1 MPDLLVISRQRS
13 IRYDHPRLTAIVHA
27 ALPMCLKVAA
37 KLGGPLLGL
46 KQIECTVVGSRA
58 MAELHRTFLNIRGAT
73 DVLTFPDGE
82 ILVCAA
88 VARSRAGEFGH
99 DVTTELALY
108 CIHGLLHL
116 AGHDDLEPGPAGRMA
131 REQAKI
137 LKAASAALE
146 KKR

>member
-46 KQIECTVVGSRA
+46 KQIECTVVGS
-58 MAELHRTFLNIRGAT
+58 
-73 DVLTFPDGE
+73 
-82 ILVCAA
+82 
-88 VARSRAGEFGH
+88 
-99 DVTTELALY
+99 
-108 CIHGLLHL
+108 
-116 AGHDDLEPGPAGRMA
+116 PGPAGRMA